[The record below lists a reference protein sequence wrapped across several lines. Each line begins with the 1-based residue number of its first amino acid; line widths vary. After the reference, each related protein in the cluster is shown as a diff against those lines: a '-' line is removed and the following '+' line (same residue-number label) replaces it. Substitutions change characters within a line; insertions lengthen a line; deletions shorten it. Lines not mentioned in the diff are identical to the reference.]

1 MIVISK
7 TFSVPQF
14 YNFSQIA
21 PLKDIVFFD
30 IETTGLSPASSSLY
44 LIGAVYY
51 QQMEWHT
58 RQWFADSLS
67 AEQEILQDFFHF
79 LKDYKVLVSY
89 NGDAFD
95 IPYLQ
100 KCASQYSL
108 ETDFSHLTS
117 FDLYRRIRPL
127 KKMLQLESLKLP
139 VLEEFLGISRS
150 DEFNGKDLI
159 PIYKEFLETQDET
172 LYQALLLHNEE
183 DLKALPQLMP
193 LLGYLDIFRCDWTI
207 AGYSLNQENECLT
220 AVIDCSV
227 RVPVAFSYETPLYTI
242 SVRANQIIIE
252 MSVFRGELKY
262 FFDNYN
268 DYDYLPEEDRA
279 VHHKVSQFVDKD
291 YRQKATAATCYSKK
305 SGIFLPLVTVDSMF
319 TVFRESYRS
328 KELFTEYI
336 DDSDFLIAYLRLLL
350 AGSVS
355 VK

>member
-21 PLKDIVFFD
+21 PLKDIIFFD

-44 LIGAVYY
+44 MIGAVYY
-51 QQMEWHT
+51 QQMEWHI

-67 AEQEILQDFFHF
+67 AEQEIIQDFFHF

-108 ETDFSHLTS
+108 EADFSCLTS
-117 FDLYRRIRPL
+117 LDLYRRVRPL

-139 VLEEFLGISRS
+139 ALEEFLGISRA
-150 DEFNGKDLI
+150 DGTTGKDLI
-159 PIYKEFLETQDET
+159 PVYNEFLKTQDPT
-172 LYQALLLHNEE
+172 LYQMLLLHNEE

-193 LLGYLDIFRCDWTI
+193 LLGYLDIFRCDWTL
-207 AGYSLNQENECLT
+207 AGHSLNQEHGRLT
-220 AVIDCSV
+220 AVLDCSV
-227 RVPVAFSYETPLYTI
+227 RVPVAFSYETSLYTI
-242 SVRANQIIIE
+242 SVRANQIIVE
-252 MSVFRGELKY
+252 MPVFCGELKY
-262 FFDNYN
+262 FFDNYSE
-268 DYDYLPEEDRA
+268 YDYLPTEDYA
-279 VHHKVSQFVDKD
+279 VHRKVSQFVDKE
-291 YRQKATAATCYSKK
+291 YRQKATAATCYNKK
-305 SGIFLPLVTVDSMF
+305 TGVFLPLVTVDSMF
-319 TVFRESYRS
+319 SVFRESYRS

-336 DDSDFLIAYLRLLL
+336 NDSDFLLAYLRLLL